1 MLAVEV
7 VFLTGRYVAT
17 SFNDRTR
24 AEWPPH
30 PARLFSALVATH
42 FESREP
48 SDDERAS
55 LAWLERQGSPTIAAS
70 AADARDVVTVF
81 VPVNDTTV
89 IGSLDAEASRL
100 ANAQA
105 AVETEGTNGSK
116 ALASARTKLAKAEA
130 RFTQAVRLAVAPVAA
145 GKEGKEGPRLAE
157 SLLPDRRTRQA
168 RTFPSVFP
176 SDSRVTFA
184 WPHAEAPDEV
194 RTSLDALAARLVR
207 LGHSSSLVTARVREE
222 SPPAT
227 WMPEDVPTTTRPS
240 GECVL
245 RVVNGGQF
253 DALCSDFDRQGDTP
267 GRVLPFAF
275 QRYVR
280 CGEAAAQG
288 RGGGGASDFG
298 DDWIVLRRI
307 DAPDTR
313 SLRLP
318 SRRAVDVA
326 RSARRALLAGFGPEA
341 PEVLSGHGRPDEP
354 SSRPH
359 LAIIPLPFVGWDRA
373 DGSIGGVALAL
384 PRARTTEDLAVLYR
398 ALGGWHKVSGGKGE
412 DLRLAVHLGSA
423 GSLLLEPADETGSV
437 PTTLSPETWCRPAL
451 RWASATPVALD
462 RNPGDLRANDPYK
475 EAAAY
480 AHAEASIALACEHVG
495 LPRPARVVVT
505 PAAPLAG
512 GEKARLFPPFKSGGV
527 QRVLVHATLVF
538 DAPVRGPV
546 LLGAG
551 RYFGLGL
558 FRPLRDHG

>member
-42 FESREP
+42 FESAEP
-48 SDDERAS
+48 SDNDRTS
-55 LAWLERQGSPTIAAS
+55 LAWLERQGSPTITAS
-70 AADARDVVTVF
+70 DADARDVVTVF

-89 IGSLDAEASRL
+89 VGSLDDEASRL
-100 ANAQA
+100 ADAQA
-105 AVETEGTNGSK
+105 AVESAKANGSK
-116 ALASARTKLAKAEA
+116 ALVSARTKLAKAEA
-130 RFTQAVRLAVAPVAA
+130 RFTQAVRLAVAPLPA
-145 GKEGKEGPRLAE
+145 GKEGKEGPALAE
-157 SLLPDRRTRQA
+157 SLLPDRRMRQA
-168 RTFPSVFP
+168 RSFPSVFP
-176 SDSRVTFA
+176 SEPRVTFA
-184 WPHAEAPDEV
+184 WPHAEPPDEI
-194 RTSLDALAARLVR
+194 RTCLDALAARLVR
-207 LGHSSSLVTARVREE
+207 LGHSSSLVTARVLDEA
-222 SPPAT
+222 PPAT
-227 WMPEDVPTTTRPS
+227 WVPEAVPTTTRPL

-245 RVVNGGQF
+245 RVVNVGQF
-253 DALCSDFDRQGDTP
+253 DALCSDFDRHGDAP

-275 QRYVR
+275 QRYVCR
-280 CGEAAAQG
+280 AKAATQG
-288 RGGGGASDFG
+288 STQDRASDFG
-298 DDWIVLRRI
+298 DDWIVLRRVDGPNI
-307 DAPDTR
+307 R

-326 RSARRALLAGFGPEA
+326 RSARRALLAGFGPGA
-341 PEVLSGHGRPDEP
+341 PEVLSGHGAPDKP

-384 PRARTTEDLAVLYR
+384 PRARTTDGEAALYQ
-398 ALGGWHKVSGGKGE
+398 ALGGWRKLSRQEK
-412 DLRLAVHLGSA
+412 DLRLVVHLGSA
-423 GSLLLEPADETGSV
+423 GSLLLGPADETGSV

-451 RWASATPVALD
+451 RWASATPIALD
-462 RNPGDLRANDPYK
+462 RNPGDLRAKDPHK

-480 AHAEASIALACEHVG
+480 AQAEATIALACEQVG
-495 LPRPARVVVT
+495 LPRPARVVVV

-527 QRVLVHATLVF
+527 QRVLVHATLAF
-538 DAPVRGPV
+538 DAPVSGPV

-558 FRPLRDHG
+558 FRPLGDHG